1 MTRPSLR
8 AEQDELRTRMRAA
21 GMSHDEIAVEFA
33 RRYKLRPRAAHR
45 IAHGWTQAQA
55 ANHINAHA
63 ARTGLDPHGTAPMTT
78 PRLSELENWPLPNNR
93 RRPTPQLLALLA
105 EVYGTSIHNLIDL
118 DDRENLNPADTL
130 LINATRGDAPSTPL
144 AGFPAAL
151 SPPTVPYSR
160 PPADPGADAGFG
172 GVPKRLRL
180 DASAG
185 SIEGVDVLGRRG
197 FTLLAGSALVA
208 GLAGPRR
215 ARRVDPALV
224 SYFDDQLQGHYR
236 ADMLLGSGALI
247 GTVVSQF
254 EVIEQLVD
262 TADGPTRQ
270 RMAKVGSS
278 FAAFAAW
285 LWLDAGDPVA
295 AMRCHD
301 AALELAHRCGERDA
315 VACALVDRAMAFT
328 DLGNAMAVIDLCQ
341 AALVDARHLTPEV
354 QIFALQ
360 QQAHGASLRGDR
372 RQVDLLL
379 DQAGRLV
386 DQVDVEEWGTACRR
400 TDSYVEVQRATCYGR
415 LGLADDADR
424 LWQQI
429 IPAAPPSARRDVGV
443 WSARHA
449 VAAAQQGEPERA
461 VGLAR
466 YATALAVETGSARAR
481 RELAAVAAAMTPWHT
496 HSVGQ
501 DLAEALAPVTTDET
515 GREHG

>member
-1 MTRPSLR
+1 MSRSSLR
-8 AEQDELRTRMRAA
+8 AEQDELRARMRAV
-21 GMSHDEIAVEFA
+21 GMSHDEIAIEFA
-33 RRYKLRPRAAHR
+33 RRYHYRPRAAHR
-45 IAHGWTQAQA
+45 VAHGWTQQQA

-63 ARTGLDPHGTAPMTT
+63 ARTGLDPRGTAPMTA

-93 RRPTPQLLALLA
+93 RRPTPQLLAQLA
-105 EVYGTSIHNLIDL
+105 EVYDTSIHNLIDL
-118 DDRENLNPADTL
+118 DDREHLTPADTL
-130 LINATRGDAPSTPL
+130 LINTTRRDARSTPP
-144 AGFPAAL
+144 AGSPVAL
-151 SPPTVPYSR
+151 SPPAVPRSR
-160 PPADPGADAGFG
+160 PPAGPGFESEYG
-172 GVPKRLRL
+172 GAPKRLRL

-185 SIEGVDVLGRRG
+185 NIEGVDALGRRG
-197 FTLLAGSALVA
+197 FTLLAGSALMA
-208 GLAGPRR
+208 GLAGNGR

-224 SYFDDQLQGHYR
+224 SYFDGQLKGHYH

-247 GTVVSQF
+247 GTVASQF
-254 EVIEQLVD
+254 EVIAQLVD
-262 TADGPTRQ
+262 TADGSTRQ

-328 DLGNAMAVIDLCQ
+328 DLENAAAVIDLCQ
-341 AALVDARHLTPEV
+341 AALVDAQHLSPEV
-354 QIFALQ
+354 QVFALQ
-360 QQAHGASLRGDR
+360 QQAHGASLRGDH

-400 TDSYVEVQRATCYGR
+400 TNGYVEVQRATCYGR

-429 IPAAPPSARRDVGV
+429 IPAAHPSARRDVGV

-449 VAAAQQGEPERA
+449 VAAAQQHEPERA
-461 VGLAR
+461 VELAR
-466 YATALAVETGSARAR
+466 HATALAMETGSARAR
-481 RELAAVAAAMTPWHT
+481 RELAAVAAAMAPWRT
-496 HSVGQ
+496 HPVGQ
-501 DLAEALAPVTTDET
+501 DLAEVLAPVTTDET
-515 GREHG
+515 GMDHG